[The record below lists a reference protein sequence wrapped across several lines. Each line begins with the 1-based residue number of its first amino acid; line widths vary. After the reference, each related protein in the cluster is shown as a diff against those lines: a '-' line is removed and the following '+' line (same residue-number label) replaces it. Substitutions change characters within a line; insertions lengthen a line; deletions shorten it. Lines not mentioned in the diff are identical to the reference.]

1 MLEISK
7 YPVNVSNFTN
17 LNIIIIMNDDM
28 IKFLFEFNLEKT
40 LGRRYPNG
48 INWTK
53 EIIHCFIEMLC
64 SGTKFVEWQI
74 ASKYESPPILLIP
87 WFIYE
92 MNIINMRYIVK
103 RYLYVDFFI
112 CFSSCF

>member
-28 IKFLFEFNLEKT
+28 IKSLFEFNLEKT

-92 MNIINMRYIVK
+92 MNIIKKSYIVK

>member
-1 MLEISK
+1 MIEISK

-48 INWTK
+48 IN
-53 EIIHCFIEMLC
+53 
-64 SGTKFVEWQI
+64 
-74 ASKYESPPILLIP
+74 
-87 WFIYE
+87 
-92 MNIINMRYIVK
+92 
-103 RYLYVDFFI
+103 
-112 CFSSCF
+112 

>member
-1 MLEISK
+1 MLVISK

-48 INWTK
+48 INWIK
-53 EIIHCFIEMLC
+53 EIMHCFIE
-64 SGTKFVEWQI
+64 
-74 ASKYESPPILLIP
+74 ILYNIYYPACFLINRG
-87 WFIYE
+87 I
-92 MNIINMRYIVK
+92 
-103 RYLYVDFFI
+103 DFDLVIF
-112 CFSSCF
+112 

>member
-74 ASKYESPPILLIP
+74 ASKYESPPILLKD
-87 WFIYE
+87 IY
-92 MNIINMRYIVK
+92 MLISSFVLAPVFKII
-103 RYLYVDFFI
+103 YLE
-112 CFSSCF
+112 

>member
-1 MLEISK
+1 MMLVISK

-48 INWTK
+48 INWIK
-53 EIIHCFIEMLC
+53 EIMRCFIE
-64 SGTKFVEWQI
+64 
-74 ASKYESPPILLIP
+74 ILYNIYYPACFLINRG
-87 WFIYE
+87 I
-92 MNIINMRYIVK
+92 
-103 RYLYVDFFI
+103 DFDLVIF
-112 CFSSCF
+112 

>member
-7 YPVNVSNFTN
+7 YLVNVSNFIN

-48 INWTK
+48 IN
-53 EIIHCFIEMLC
+53 
-64 SGTKFVEWQI
+64 
-74 ASKYESPPILLIP
+74 
-87 WFIYE
+87 
-92 MNIINMRYIVK
+92 
-103 RYLYVDFFI
+103 
-112 CFSSCF
+112 

>member
-1 MLEISK
+1 M
-7 YPVNVSNFTN
+7 V
-17 LNIIIIMNDDM
+17 IIMNEDM
-28 IKFLFEFNLEKT
+28 IKFLLEFNLEKT

-53 EIIHCFIEMLC
+53 EIMHCFIEILFN
-64 SGTKFVEWQI
+64 GTKFVEWQI

-92 MNIINMRYIVK
+92 MNILLKDIYMLISSFVLAPVFK
-103 RYLYVDFFI
+103 IIYLE
-112 CFSSCF
+112 

>member
-1 MLEISK
+1 M
-7 YPVNVSNFTN
+7 
-17 LNIIIIMNDDM
+17 
-28 IKFLFEFNLEKT
+28 FEFNLEKT

-92 MNIINMRYIVK
+92 WISLIWDILLKDIYMLISSFVLAPVFKIIYFRVE
-103 RYLYVDFFI
+103 
-112 CFSSCF
+112 CFS